1 MSETNAIRTLVR
13 GRKTQNWLAI
23 ALVASVLV
31 NIATPVYYSL
41 QAKAKDQVVVFDIAS
56 GTLILSPVVDPSD
69 NREIL
74 TLCATWAA
82 KSILDRS
89 PAGLENEDLI
99 PILFDVQTARKA
111 RDEYSTVKA
120 QYVSKS
126 LRSHV
131 EIKSIDTQPIGNGLI
146 KARVIGQVI
155 ITGTMNGESIQE
167 VQPVTLDLSLAR
179 NPDLGRNKR
188 YPLMCFAYAYAP
200 PELANK

>member
-1 MSETNAIRTLVR
+1 MTESTPARTLAR
-13 GRKTQNWLAI
+13 GRKTQNWLAV

-41 QAKAKDQVVVFDIAS
+41 QAKARDQVVVFDLAS
-56 GTLILSPVVDPSD
+56 GSLILSPLVDPADS
-69 NREIL
+69 REIL

-89 PAGLENEDLI
+89 PAGLENEELI
-99 PILFDVQTARKA
+99 AILFDAPTARKV
-111 RDEYSTVKA
+111 RDEFAGVKA
-120 QYVSKS
+120 QYGAKS

-131 EIKSIDTQPIGNGLI
+131 EIKSIDVQPIGNALI
-146 KARVIGQVI
+146 KARVTGQVI
-155 ITGTMNGESIQE
+155 IAGTINGESIQE

-188 YPLMCFAYAYAP
+188 YPLMCFSYAYAP
-200 PELANK
+200 TELANK